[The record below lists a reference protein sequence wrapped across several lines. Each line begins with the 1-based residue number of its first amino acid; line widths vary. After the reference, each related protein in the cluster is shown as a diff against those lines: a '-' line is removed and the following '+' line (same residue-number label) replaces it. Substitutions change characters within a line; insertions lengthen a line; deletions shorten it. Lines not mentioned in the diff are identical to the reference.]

1 VIAGRV
7 EGEYC
12 LSVFGQ
18 VGGRER
24 ERERV
29 KKQIQ
34 KPSSPAAHPR
44 EKEEQCR
51 SKRHHFRLLLFF
63 LWGPK
68 NGLQQYCLY

>member
-1 VIAGRV
+1 
-7 EGEYC
+7 
-12 LSVFGQ
+12 VFGQ

-34 KPSSPAAHPR
+34 KPSYPAAHPR

-63 LWGPK
+63 FMGTQKWVTTILFVLTLNIVVK
-68 NGLQQYCLY
+68 

>member
-1 VIAGRV
+1 
-7 EGEYC
+7 
-12 LSVFGQ
+12 
-18 VGGRER
+18 
-24 ERERV
+24 V

-63 LWGPK
+63 YGDPK
-68 NGLQQYCLY
+68 MGYNNIVCINSKHSS